1 MGFWTTLLSDQQC
14 KNCGSYDT
22 VRIYQDD
29 PEWDEAVDYIYRC
42 GHDGTI
48 KKSISA
54 TNVMNMCCMT
64 IMGSDLIR
72 TDK

>member
-42 GHDGTI
+42 GYDGTI
-48 KKSISA
+48 KKIYKCNKCNEYVLYDHNGQRSY
-54 TNVMNMCCMT
+54 TY
-64 IMGSDLIR
+64 R
-72 TDK
+72 